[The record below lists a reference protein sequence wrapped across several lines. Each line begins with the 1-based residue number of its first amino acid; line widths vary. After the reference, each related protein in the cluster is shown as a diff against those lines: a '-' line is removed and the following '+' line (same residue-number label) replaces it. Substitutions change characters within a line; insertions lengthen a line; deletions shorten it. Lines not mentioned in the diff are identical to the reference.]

1 MRIVIA
7 PQEFKGTLTAAEA
20 AMAMAEGVRRAIPD
34 AGVEAV
40 PLSDGGPGLVDAVL
54 SSRSGRLIRTPVR
67 DPLGRPAEAS
77 WALLDDG
84 TAVIEMAAAAG
95 LTLLREDER
104 DPRITTTRGV
114 GEMISAALDA
124 GVRRLII
131 GVGGSATNDGG
142 AGMAS
147 ALGVRLLDAEGREL
161 PPGGGQLVALDRID
175 ITGIDARV
183 CQAEVVAATDVRNP
197 LCGSE
202 GASIV
207 YGQQKG
213 ASPEVARGLDA
224 ALSHY
229 AEVAERDL
237 GISIRDIPGA
247 GAAGGLGAGL
257 IAFLGAEIRS
267 GFDIV
272 AETVGLRARLRGADL
287 LLTGEGRLDRQTAYG
302 KTVARVAA
310 MARDEEVPVV
320 VIAGSRGDGWEDI
333 LGTVDVVVVL
343 AGDGVTVE
351 EALARPHELLAK
363 AAERVVR
370 ERPGDVGAGGR
381 S

>member
-34 AGVEAV
+34 AGVDTV

-54 SSRSGRLIRTPVR
+54 SSRGGRLIRTRVR
-67 DPLGRPAEAS
+67 DPLGRPVEAA

-95 LTLLREDER
+95 LSLLREDER
-104 DPRITTTRGV
+104 DPRVATTYGV
-114 GEMISAALDA
+114 GEMIGAALDA
-124 GVRRLII
+124 GARRLII
-131 GVGGSATNDGG
+131 GAGGSATNDGG

-147 ALGVRLLDAEGREL
+147 ALGVRFLDADGREL
-161 PPGGGQLVALDRID
+161 PPGGGPLAALDRID
-175 ITGIDARV
+175 ITGMDPRV
-183 CQAEVVAATDVRNP
+183 RQAEVVAATDVRNP
-197 LCGSE
+197 LCGLE

-207 YGQQKG
+207 YGPQKG
-213 ASPEVARGLDA
+213 ASPDVARELDA

-229 AEVAERDL
+229 AQVVERDP
-237 GISIRDIPGA
+237 GVSIRDIPGA
-247 GAAGGLGAGL
+247 GAAGGLSAGL

-272 AETVGLRARLRGADL
+272 AETVRLRERLRGADL
-287 LLTGEGRLDRQTAYG
+287 LLTGEGRWTGRQPTG
-302 KTVARVAA
+302 RRWRGVAA
-310 MARDEEVPVV
+310 MAR
-320 VIAGSRGDGWEDI
+320 
-333 LGTVDVVVVL
+333 
-343 AGDGVTVE
+343 
-351 EALARPHELLAK
+351 
-363 AAERVVR
+363 ERRVAV
-370 ERPGDVGAGGR
+370 